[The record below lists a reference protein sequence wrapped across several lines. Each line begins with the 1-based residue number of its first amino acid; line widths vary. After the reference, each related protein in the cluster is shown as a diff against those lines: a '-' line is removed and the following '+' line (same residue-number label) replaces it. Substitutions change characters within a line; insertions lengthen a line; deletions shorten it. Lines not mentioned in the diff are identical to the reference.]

1 MESKPVI
8 YQPNGLPQCPV
19 CEKPTTMQ
27 PDGFSCS
34 TAAYYQPRIAPDGT
48 NLNPDRNTVT
58 TGYSCCDCGC
68 YFSTCGNA
76 HDGFLY
82 GNIIPKEPPGNT
94 EIKGGITFNGV
105 NVSSGTDQRIK
116 LPTNIIYQ
124 QDKTNETD
132 NPC

>member
-34 TAAYYQPRIAPDGT
+34 TAAYYPPRIALDGT

-68 YFSTCGNA
+68 YFLTCGNA

-82 GNIIPKEPPGNT
+82 GNITPKEPPRVVVVIKKGETGVLNEFIDDEFIQSL
-94 EIKGGITFNGV
+94 EI
-105 NVSSGTDQRIK
+105 
-116 LPTNIIYQ
+116 
-124 QDKTNETD
+124 KTNEKD